1 MLSGAPE
8 MAMQQGK
15 RAPDLIRATPVADRS
30 PASFKCIETSNL
42 AVVCEG
48 LPLA

>member
-1 MLSGAPE
+1 MHASAPE
-8 MAMQQGK
+8 MAMQRGM
-15 RAPDLIRATPVADRS
+15 RALDPIRATPVADRS
-30 PASFKCIETSNL
+30 PASFKCIESSNL